1 MNIRPMLK
9 QDIDFALL
17 LTSCEGW
24 GSIAL
29 DFEEILAFDPESCFI
44 LEINEAPVGMICT
57 IPYDGFGFISNLI
70 VLKEHRNRGLGAIL
84 MKHALAHLEKRGV
97 RSHLLDGVLSAVSL
111 YERFGFE
118 KKHKPLRLEG
128 RVEPK
133 TSDDIREMVKA
144 DLNDINGFDAKFFG
158 ASRKDFLESRL
169 RHFPSLCKV
178 LEIDGY
184 IEGYIMGSERRG
196 FIRIGPWVMKTNS
209 ERAEAL
215 LQDFSSACEGMPLR
229 MGVLENNEMA
239 LHILQ
244 KHGFAQKSYSWRMIR
259 GVRGSWTFSDHL
271 YAIHSAARG

>member
-9 QDIDFALL
+9 QDIDFALH

-29 DFEEILAFDPESCFI
+29 DFEELLAFDSESCFI
-44 LEINEAPVGMICT
+44 LEINEESVGMICT

-84 MKHALAHLEKRGV
+84 MKHALGHLEGRGA
-97 RSHLLDGVLSAVSL
+97 RSHLLDGVLKAVPL

-118 KKHKPLRLEG
+118 RRYKSLRLEG
-128 RVEPK
+128 RVAPRI
-133 TSDDIREMVKA
+133 SDDIREMVNA

-169 RHFPSLCKV
+169 KHFPSLCKV

-196 FIRIGPWVMKTNS
+196 FIRIGPWVMKTHS

-215 LQDFSSACEGMPLR
+215 LQDFSSECEEMPLR
-229 MGVLENNEMA
+229 IGILENNEGA

>member
-1 MNIRPMLK
+1 MRIRKMLL

-17 LTSCEGW
+17 LTSSEGW
-24 GSIAL
+24 GSTAL
-29 DFEEILAFDPESCFI
+29 DFKELLAFDPEGCFI
-44 LEINEAPVGMICT
+44 AEINETPVGMVCT
-57 IPYDGFGFISNLI
+57 TPYDGFGFVSNLI
-70 VLKEHRNRGLGAIL
+70 VRKEHRNRGVGAIL
-84 MKHALAHLEKRGV
+84 MEHALEHLDRRGA
-97 RSHLLDGVLSAVSL
+97 RSHLLDGVLKAVSL
-111 YERFGFE
+111 YERFGFAR
-118 KKHKPLRLEG
+118 KYKSLRLEG

-133 TSDDIREMVKA
+133 TSDDIRKMLNA

-169 RHFPSLCKV
+169 RHFPRLCKV

-196 FIRIGPWVMKTNS
+196 FIRIGPWVMNTHS

-215 LQDFSSACEGMPLR
+215 LQDFSSECEGMPLR
-229 MGVLENNEMA
+229 MGVLENNEGA
-239 LHILQ
+239 LQILQ
-244 KHGFAQKSYSWRMIR
+244 KHGFAQKGFSWRMIR